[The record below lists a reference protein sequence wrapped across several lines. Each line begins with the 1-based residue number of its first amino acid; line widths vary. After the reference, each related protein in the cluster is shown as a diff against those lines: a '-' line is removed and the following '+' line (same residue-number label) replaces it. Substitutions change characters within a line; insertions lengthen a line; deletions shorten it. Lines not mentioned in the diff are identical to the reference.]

1 MEFRP
6 VCTMHAGKLCRFT
19 CDQILEDG
27 ANTLTTTTHPSWLQ
41 VHSTVGSCTVLM
53 PFRSWSI
60 FYWPQAYVTV
70 PQVQIFF
77 VLLHKKR
84 FLKDFAASVLE
95 LVVHCITFTR
105 QAVCAKQETASLL
118 LQLQQLRNFHWRI
131 TTEYCCKAPLVQY
144 VITRYIGAGSLS
156 VLEQTYC
163 H

>member
-53 PFRSWSI
+53 PFRSGSI

-95 LVVHCITFTR
+95 LVAHCISFTHVKWFVQNRR
-105 QAVCAKQETASLL
+105 QHPYCCNYNNYGISTDGLQQSTAVKLHWFNMSLL
-118 LQLQQLRNFHWRI
+118 DI
-131 TTEYCCKAPLVQY
+131 
-144 VITRYIGAGSLS
+144 
-156 VLEQTYC
+156 
-163 H
+163 